1 MKNTAL
7 FFIAFLVI
15 LSFGFSQT
23 VIIGTQT
30 WTSLNLDVVAF
41 RNGDVI
47 PQVKTNEE
55 WEVAGNN
62 KQAAWCYYDN
72 DPANGPKYGK
82 LYNWYAVNDPRGLA
96 PTGWHVPTDEEWT
109 VLSTFLGGEEVAGT
123 KMKILNVFVPTK
135 ISYID
140 EGGYYS
146 NNWVSCSNCKVASD
160 EYKKICPSCKG
171 MGGKSVQGKYIPKT
185 KIKVEIKEEIIR
197 WNGDNSSGFSGLPSG
212 YRYSNGDFVDL
223 GNVGFLWSASEDDES
238 AAWRRHLWRHNLYRN
253 FSAKSIGFS
262 VRCVKD

>member
-7 FFIAFLVI
+7 LFIAFLVI

-30 WTSLNLDVVAF
+30 WTSLNLDVAAF

-96 PTGWHVPTDEEWT
+96 PAGWHVPTDEEWT
-109 VLSTFLGGEEVAGT
+109 VLSTFLGGEDVAGE
-123 KMKILNVFVPTK
+123 KMKSSLVWSEN
-135 ISYID
+135 
-140 EGGYYS
+140 GNR
-146 NNWVSCSNCKVASD
+146 NN
-160 EYKKICPSCKG
+160 I
-171 MGGKSVQGKYIPKT
+171 
-185 KIKVEIKEEIIR
+185 
-197 WNGDNSSGFSGLPSG
+197 SGFSGLPG
-212 YRYSNGDFVDL
+212 GCRAGDFN
-223 GNVGFLWSASEDDES
+223 NVGSLGYWWSALEDYKIGCAS
-238 AAWRRHLWRHNLYRN
+238 FRRE
-253 FSAKSIGFS
+253 GF
-262 VRCVKD
+262 R